1 LGGGYSTWR
10 GNQQKFADP
19 HVRHLAG
26 GHGSILACL
35 VMIGFGAS
43 IEPRRWSHPGMDR
56 PEVTDP
62 STQVAFLPGLLSVW
76 Q

>member
-1 LGGGYSTWR
+1 M
-10 GNQQKFADP
+10 A
-19 HVRHLAG
+19 A
-26 GHGSILACL
+26 ILACL